1 MTLVAAALSELCIRV
16 LWLPS
21 DGKKRRLIFS
31 QLLIQRVQDGFS
43 GFGLANRMSYFLSLS
58 ASRHL
63 GIRFL
68 AAVGCRKI
76 LWVPPVPRRE
86 YTWPLVDYRV
96 TWKSID
102 FKHGL
107 QFERQ

>member
-1 MTLVAAALSELCIRV
+1 MRDSVTLVVAALSELCIRV

-43 GFGLANRMSYFLSLS
+43 GLDWP
-58 ASRHL
+58 
-63 GIRFL
+63 I
-68 AAVGCRKI
+68 GCRI
-76 LWVPPVPRRE
+76 SYPYLPLDISVSGSLP
-86 YTWPLVDYRV
+86 PLVAGRYCGSRQCHV
-96 TWKSID
+96 GNTPGHWLIIVSRG

-107 QFERQ
+107 QFER